1 MDELTVRNGPEAD
14 RWRMARVGLLNF
26 WYYDEEIFE
35 TEEGRLILRGANGSG
50 KSVTMQS
57 FLPLVLDG
65 DKRPHRLDPFGSRDR
80 RIEYY
85 LLGEAD
91 SGKSDVTGY
100 LWMEFVQPS
109 RGLTKTIGIG
119 LRARRG
125 AASVQ
130 FWGFRLDDG
139 RRIGENFWL
148 YDRHHWLEHQVR
160 VPLGRQELEKEIG
173 AGGEVVHDQ
182 ASYRDMV
189 NKHLFGFADAEAYQD
204 LLHLLIQLRSPKL
217 SKDFKPTA
225 IYEILHGALPPL
237 QEDDLRPLS
246 EVLEDMDQIADRLD
260 ELRLHKKEMERLHD
274 AYDRYNKRML
284 YDLSVR
290 LLERNA
296 EFGAHRS
303 KTAEQ
308 EARLAEA
315 EEAKRA
321 ASEENA
327 RADAE
332 LQRISVELDVL
343 ENHEAIGKQRELE
356 AASSALADTEKHLEL
371 ARERVG
377 KQRNRRAAVDRELED
392 QRYKRERSAK
402 EQQEALAELEAI
414 AGEIEFAEH
423 PVFHAYWDRGEPE
436 EDGWR
441 EPWRRDLRR
450 HRERLEAALGK
461 AREEQEAARIAAQLE
476 VELGAA
482 RKERDDRER
491 ERAEAA
497 RRLEAGKE
505 ALREAVV
512 AWRGTL
518 RELPFGDERVR
529 QTFEAITAFG
539 PEARSPEAIRAPM
552 QAALA
557 DRREAVTADR
567 LQLQQEKKALER
579 ERERL
584 REEKAAWEAS
594 REPEPPRSEAR
605 RKRRAELPAGSGA
618 PLFEA
623 CDFQDGVGDDA
634 KARIEEALERS
645 GLLDAWIAPD
655 GRIGRTVEGQEEAWV
670 VPQPHEFGY
679 TLADVLRPSPS
690 PESGLS
696 AETVHAVLRSFLWA
710 EEGDLSESEPF
721 GAVIAGSGRY
731 RLGPLAGTATSKP
744 RAEYIGKET
753 RRRTKQLEIARLQR
767 ELEQLEERISEFDER
782 IAGIR
787 TREELLQAE
796 AAAFPAC
803 SALEEALQTMLEASY
818 RLQAALG
825 QENRAVERFKEKT
838 AEWREAQ
845 RQLHELTAGWM
856 RLKRLK
862 ELEEAVAAA
871 KDYEGVIGELH
882 SLWSRSREAAARME
896 TLQAESRSV
905 QEAIENDEALIDEL
919 DERLRELRAQVESLR
934 RVMDE
939 LGLADISRRIE
950 ALKADQARLAREQ
963 RDIRSRLEAAK
974 EAAARADASVQL
986 YRERE
991 AELKTSLETAVS
1003 GWRQEMERRLV
1014 AEWRDVYASDVADA
1028 ADSKDVR
1035 DAGRSAAARLAA
1047 EIKQRYDAAFQGR
1060 NADTV
1065 KNSLLE
1071 LYNEVRTV
1079 LTDYVLESEIDE
1091 QTGRISIQSLRD
1103 RAHPLSLS
1111 LLLEELARDEEQQ
1124 RVLLSEKDREL
1135 YEEIIL
1141 RSVGKAI
1148 RQRIHRAESW
1158 VRRMNR
1164 LMEERNT
1171 SSGLRLK
1178 LDWEPKAAQNEQELD
1193 TAELV
1198 ELLKRDSHRLRED
1211 EIDAM
1216 IRHFRSRIGYAK
1228 MSAQSEKESLRKHL
1242 YEALDYRNWF
1252 AFELKYRK
1260 GEQTGYR
1267 PLTDSRFNVL
1277 SGGEKA
1283 MAMYIPLFAAAW
1295 SRYSDARAD
1304 APRLISLD
1312 EAFAG
1317 VDEDNMRDMFQ
1328 LLTEMGFDY
1337 MMTSQV
1343 LWGCYDTVP
1352 RLAIYEIY
1360 RPKDVDFVTLFHYR
1374 WNGRMKE
1381 YVQDRSGTG

>member
-1 MDELTVRNGPEAD
+1 MMDERTERDGSTE

-65 DKRPHRLDPFGSRDR
+65 DKRSHRLDPFGSRDR

-91 SGKSDVTGY
+91 SGKMDVTGY
-100 LWMEFVQPS
+100 LWMEFAHPA

-139 RRIGENFWL
+139 RRIGESFWL
-148 YDRHHWLEHQVR
+148 YDRNRWLETEQR
-160 VPLGRQELEKEIG
+160 VPYDRQELVKAIG
-173 AGGEVVHDQ
+173 SGGEVVQDQ

-189 NKHLFGFADAEAYQD
+189 NKHLFGFADAEAFQD

-217 SKDFKPTA
+217 SKDFKPSA
-225 IYEILHGALPPL
+225 IYEILHGSLPPL

-260 ELRLHKKEMERLHD
+260 ELRLHKREAERLHD
-274 AYDRYNKRML
+274 IYDRYNKRTL
-284 YDLSVR
+284 YDLSTR
-290 LLERNA
+290 MLERNA
-296 EFGAHRS
+296 EFGAQRE
-303 KTAEQ
+303 KTVGM
-308 EARLAEA
+308 EAKLAEA

-321 ASEENA
+321 AADDDE
-327 RADAE
+327 RANAE
-332 LQRISVELDVL
+332 LLRIASELDVL
-343 ENHEAIGKQRELE
+343 ENNEAIGKQRELE
-356 AASSALADTEKHLEL
+356 AAAAALQDTEKHLAL
-371 ARERVG
+371 ARDRVNRQIVKRTAVERELDDQTHKRG
-377 KQRNRRAAVDRELED
+377 RLTAEQQETLRELEAVA
-392 QRYKRERSAK
+392 Q
-402 EQQEALAELEAI
+402 ELE
-414 AGEIEFAEH
+414 FPEH
-423 PVFHAYWDRGEPE
+423 AVYHRYWERGEPE
-436 EDGWR
+436 HDDWR

-450 HRERLEAALGK
+450 HREALESALAK
-461 AREEQEAARIAAQLE
+461 AREEKEAARLAAELE
-476 VELGAA
+476 TELGAA
-482 RKERDDRER
+482 RKERDTRER
-491 ERAEAA
+491 ERAETVRELKA
-497 RRLEAGKE
+497 RKD

-518 RELPFGDERVR
+518 RELPYGEEQVR
-529 QTFEAITAFG
+529 RSFEAITAFG
-539 PEARSPEAIRAPM
+539 PEARLAEAIRTPM
-552 QAALA
+552 AEAMA
-557 DRREAVTADR
+557 GRREMLTAER
-567 LQLQQEKKALER
+567 LRLEHGKAELEG

-584 REEKAAWEAS
+584 RAEKQAWEAH
-594 REPEPPRSEAR
+594 REPEPIRSEAR
-605 RKRRAELPAGSGA
+605 ARRRTGLPQRSGA
-618 PLFEA
+618 PLYA
-623 CDFQDGVGDDA
+623 VCDFQTGIGEA
-634 KARIEEALERS
+634 QRTRIEEALERA

-655 GRIGRTVEGQEEAWV
+655 GRIGTAQDGQEDVWIA
-670 VPQPHEFGY
+670 PQPHELGY
-679 TLADVLRPSPS
+679 TLADVLVPSP
-690 PESGLS
+690 PADSGLS
-696 AETVHAVLRSFLWA
+696 AETIQATLRTFLWV
-710 EEGDLSESEPF
+710 EEGDVADYDGF
-721 GAVIAGSGRY
+721 GAVVSGSGHF
-731 RLGPLAGTATSKP
+731 RLGPLAGSAASKS

-753 RRRTKQLEIARLQR
+753 RQQTRRLEIERLKR
-767 ELEQLEERISEFDER
+767 ELEQLDEKLRELDER
-782 IAGIR
+782 LAGF
-787 TREELLQAE
+787 RERERLLLAEAESFPSGVELEQGLQA
-796 AAAFPAC
+796 
-803 SALEEALQTMLEASY
+803 LLEASY
-818 RLQAALG
+818 RLQAALDH
-825 QENRAVERFKEKT
+825 ENRVMERFKEKS

-845 RQLHELTAGWM
+845 RQLNELTAGWT

-862 ELEEAVAAA
+862 DLDEAVSAS
-871 KDYEGVIGELH
+871 KDYDSAIGELY
-882 SLWSRSREAAARME
+882 SLWSRSAE
-896 TLQAESRSV
+896 TSIRIEGLLTDRQSLF
-905 QEAIENDEALIDEL
+905 EAIEGDEALIDEQ
-919 DERLRELRAQVESLR
+919 DERMRSLRAQVASLR
-934 RVMDE
+934 SIME
-939 LGLADISRRIE
+939 GLGLADISRRIE
-950 ALKADQARLAREQ
+950 SLKAGRAGLVKELRAIQ
-963 RDIRSRLEAAK
+963 SRLEEAR
-974 EAAARADASVQL
+974 EAAARADASVQM

-991 AELKTSLETAVS
+991 AELEQGLNEAVS
-1003 GWRQEMERRLV
+1003 GWHRELKRRLV
-1014 AEWRDVYASDVADA
+1014 AEWREAHVSDGDREVAVRLG
-1028 ADSKDVR
+1028 ADIR
-1035 DAGRSAAARLAA
+1035 
-1047 EIKQRYDAAFQGR
+1047 QRYDAAFAGR
-1060 NADTV
+1060 NADTL

-1071 LYNEVRTV
+1071 LYNEVRGV

-1091 QTGRISIQSLRD
+1091 ETGRISIHSLRD
-1103 RAHPLSLS
+1103 RARPQSLQ

-1124 RVLLSEKDREL
+1124 RILLSEKDREL

-1158 VRRMNR
+1158 VKRMNR

-1178 LDWEPKAAQNEQELD
+1178 LDWDPKAAQNEQQMD
-1193 TAELV
+1193 TAALV

-1216 IRHFRSRIGYAK
+1216 IQHFRSQIGYAK
-1228 MSAQSEKESLRKHL
+1228 QSAQSEKESLRKHL
-1242 YEALDYRNWF
+1242 YEVLDYRNWF
-1252 AFELKYRK
+1252 QFELKYRK

-1283 MAMYIPLFAAAW
+1283 MAMYIPLFAATW

-1304 APRLISLD
+1304 APKLISLD

-1317 VDEDNMRDMFQ
+1317 VDEENMRDMFQ

-1352 RLAIYEIY
+1352 KLAIYEIY

-1374 WNGRMKE
+1374 WNGRVKE
-1381 YVQDRSGTG
+1381 YVHGKDEAG